1 MIRGSNMVYRFFV
14 ALLFTVGAFPF
25 AVMYTFAL
33 RFPEAQFSFDSA
45 TWGQGLAIVVF
56 GWVVFL
62 LPGLLPFVGHR
73 YYDWVARKTG
83 MVALYEATRSG
94 MRGIRDRIRWLSL
107 RTRTTLA
114 NLRPGEETLTKLKSR
129 MRREQKQ
136 DAQQVPAAEPATEA
150 PPTPPQADRLG
161 KARQVLADAPRHL
174 AKAKSTFHSLR
185 EKLTPD
191 ELQRTIDLNQY
202 TLETFSHLKEVLRS
216 LLPSAN
222 LVAEEHNFVELVLN
236 AVPEPPSP
244 SAVNNHPVSTVFDYP
259 PALREALQA
268 RGTKK
273 KIVVRDEDFELAKTG
288 DLERALFLV
297 RALLV
302 TGERREQVTD
312 DAYEDP
318 MVGLSFQG
326 SA

>member
-1 MIRGSNMVYRFFV
+1 MVYRFFV
-14 ALLFTVGAFPF
+14 ALLFTVGVFPF

-33 RFPEAQFSFDSA
+33 RFPEARFAFDSA

-83 MVALYEATRSG
+83 MVALYQATRSG
-94 MRGIRDRIRWLSL
+94 LRAIRDRIRWLSL
-107 RTRTTLA
+107 RTRTAMA
-114 NLRPGEETLTKLKSR
+114 NLRPANDTLDKLRSR
-129 MRREQKQ
+129 MRREEKQ
-136 DAQQVPAAEPATEA
+136 EVADVPAAEPGAEA
-150 PPTPPQADRLG
+150 PAARPQADRLG

-222 LVAEEHNFVELVLN
+222 LVAEERNFVELVLN

-244 SAVNNHPVSTVFDYP
+244 SAVHNQPVSSVFDYP

-268 RGTKK
+268 QGTKK
-273 KIVVRDEDFELAKTG
+273 KIVVRDEDFELAKSG

-302 TGERREQVTD
+302 TGDRREQVSND
-312 DAYEDP
+312 VYDDP